1 MTNISH
7 SSRRNF
13 LEKLTTGTL
22 GLTLASGLTET
33 LLANPL
39 GLSGNANGLTK
50 FKSGKKLVPVMVT
63 GFKSNGKI
71 DFDMVSRITDFYLAA
86 GAKGLFANCLS
97 SEMYFLTPQERLDL
111 TRHVVK
117 YVNGAVPVV
126 STGSFGETMKE
137 KAEFTKKIYDTGVH
151 SVILIT
157 SHFANKEDSD
167 DVLIDNFGK
176 FFDMTG
182 NIPLGTYECP
192 SPYKRVLSPKVFQFL
207 VANDRLLYH
216 KDTCENIKLIEGKL
230 AISNNT
236 KLEFY
241 DAHTGTTMLSLQK
254 GAKGMSPVSANFYPE
269 ILAWMCENAT
279 NPDKLEE
286 VKWMQSEITRTE
298 LIIGK
303 GYPIS
308 SKYFLQKRGLPIDIL
323 TRSNNGRLSTERQ
336 EGLNEVHKTF
346 LGWCERL
353 GITPVKA

>member
-1 MTNISH
+1 MNNISH

-13 LEKLTTGTL
+13 LEKLTGGAL

-33 LLANPL
+33 LLAAPFTSSSN
-39 GLSGNANGLTK
+39 
-50 FKSGKKLVPVMVT
+50 FKSDKKLVPVMIT
-63 GFKSNGKI
+63 GFKANGKI

-97 SEMYFLTPQERLDL
+97 SEMYFLTPQERLEL
-111 TRHVVK
+111 TAHVVK
-117 YVNGAVPVV
+117 YVNGKVPVV

-137 KAEFTKKIYDTGVH
+137 KAEFTKKIYDTGVNA
-151 SVILIT
+151 VILIS

-176 FFDMTG
+176 FFNLTG

-192 SPYKRVLSPKVFQFL
+192 SPYKRILSPKVFQFL

-216 KDTCENIKLIEGKL
+216 KDTSESITSIEGKL
-230 AISNNT
+230 AICKNT
-236 KLEFY
+236 NLEFY
-241 DAHTGTTMLSLQK
+241 DAHTGTTMLALQK

-279 NPDKLEE
+279 NPAKQED
-286 VKWMQSEITRTE
+286 VKWLQSEITRTE
-298 LIIGK
+298 LVIGR
-303 GYPIS
+303 GYPVS
-308 SKYFLQKRGLPIDIL
+308 SKYFLQKRGLPIEIL
-323 TRSNNGRLSTERQ
+323 TRSNNRKLPIERQ
-336 EGLNEVHKTF
+336 EGLDETYKTF

-353 GITPVKA
+353 GIEPVRV